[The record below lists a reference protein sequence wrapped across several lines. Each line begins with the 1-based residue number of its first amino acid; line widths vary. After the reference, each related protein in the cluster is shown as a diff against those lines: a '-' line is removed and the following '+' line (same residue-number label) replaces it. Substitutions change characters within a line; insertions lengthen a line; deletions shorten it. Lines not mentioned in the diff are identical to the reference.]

1 MNKFLT
7 VLFLS
12 NSIFFSLIKSD
23 VPNAECDGNTLKYS
37 IQINL
42 TNYLMALS
50 ENMSAVENKTIYTDS
65 ASLKGAKGSV
75 VKGTIYEELLQNQIS
90 NYTVFDSY
98 EEAEKALN
106 NHEVDYLICSKL
118 LYGDKINM
126 ESDTLTYI
134 QIPDDGLSS
143 NFQTAIILKNTSE
156 SSRVASNIE
165 KGLNTNFSEYL
176 NILQNWIGY
185 DEGLK
190 YVDKTPPENITRNL
204 SFLLNLN
211 QEPFSYYK
219 NGEQTGLTP
228 QALYYIGR
236 RQNFNITIKETL
248 SNDDLIPAVK
258 NGSVDR
264 AVGLFLKSQL
274 DDEEILT
281 INAPLQQETCYVIR
295 FDNHKESLDWGLVEE
310 LDEALLLD
318 YIYIGMIQG
327 QDADFNEDFGILFNL
342 IEYYLPNN
350 MITDIFNETIHGG
363 VIDINL
369 LDY

>member
-12 NSIFFSLIKSD
+12 ISIFFSLIKSD

-75 VKGTIYEELLQNQIS
+75 VKGIIYEELLQNQIS

-165 KGLNTNFSEYL
+165 KGLNTNF
-176 NILQNWIGY
+176 W
-185 DEGLK
+185 K
-190 YVDKTPPENITRNL
+190 
-204 SFLLNLN
+204 
-211 QEPFSYYK
+211 
-219 NGEQTGLTP
+219 
-228 QALYYIGR
+228 
-236 RQNFNITIKETL
+236 
-248 SNDDLIPAVK
+248 
-258 NGSVDR
+258 
-264 AVGLFLKSQL
+264 
-274 DDEEILT
+274 
-281 INAPLQQETCYVIR
+281 
-295 FDNHKESLDWGLVEE
+295 
-310 LDEALLLD
+310 
-318 YIYIGMIQG
+318 
-327 QDADFNEDFGILFNL
+327 
-342 IEYYLPNN
+342 
-350 MITDIFNETIHGG
+350 
-363 VIDINL
+363 
-369 LDY
+369 

>member
-1 MNKFLT
+1 
-7 VLFLS
+7 
-12 NSIFFSLIKSD
+12 
-23 VPNAECDGNTLKYS
+23 
-37 IQINL
+37 
-42 TNYLMALS
+42 
-50 ENMSAVENKTIYTDS
+50 
-65 ASLKGAKGSV
+65 
-75 VKGTIYEELLQNQIS
+75 
-90 NYTVFDSY
+90 
-98 EEAEKALN
+98 
-106 NHEVDYLICSKL
+106 
-118 LYGDKINM
+118 M

-176 NILQNWIGY
+176 NIQQIWIGY

-204 SFLLNLN
+204 SFLLNFN

-274 DDEEILT
+274 D
-281 INAPLQQETCYVIR
+281 NQMMRKFLQ
-295 FDNHKESLDWGLVEE
+295 
-310 LDEALLLD
+310 
-318 YIYIGMIQG
+318 
-327 QDADFNEDFGILFNL
+327 
-342 IEYYLPNN
+342 
-350 MITDIFNETIHGG
+350 
-363 VIDINL
+363 
-369 LDY
+369 